1 MAEERIG
8 TASSESQTYWAWTE
22 LFRTFQVALD
32 PKKLILAASGIVA
45 MYVGWW
51 LLSVIFFSARSEP
64 RDLDFP
70 AANYQSDTVT
80 EEQAKQRAA
89 EKYYAA
95 QARYRLLYSLAAPGD
110 PNSKEA
116 WRRRA
121 GVLRTAPWHEDRG
134 PNPYL
139 LATGQL
145 GRPWTAGH
153 FLDWIF
159 TEQAPVLVEPLV
171 KLLRPILLLLRPE
184 ADGWNRIYL
193 LLVTLWTL
201 LTWALFGGAITR
213 LAAVQLAG
221 KDRPGLM
228 EAVRFV
234 VARYVSYFSAPLVPL
249 ACIALL
255 VLLSVIFGLVHLIPV
270 VGDVADSI
278 AWPFLVLLGFGQ
290 AVLLIG
296 MVGYPLMY
304 ATISAEGSDTFDALS
319 RSYNYVLQSPW
330 SYIWYSFVAVV
341 YGAVVVFFVV
351 FVGSL
356 VVYLAK
362 WSVAQNG
369 ATEYYVSRRVD
380 NLFVFAPTSFG
391 WRDLLVSIPALES
404 GAEPAVRDQ
413 YLQNT
418 FYSWNYF
425 SSFFVSMWITLIF
438 LLVIGFAYSYYFT
451 AFTQIYFLMRRQVD
465 DTELDEVYLE
475 EDEPV
480 EPLLPP
486 SPPPSAAPPGGASL
500 PMVDAPPAHSADGN
514 PPAQSGGA

>member
-8 TASSESQTYWAWTE
+8 PAASESHRYWAWTE

-32 PKKLILAASGIVA
+32 PKKLILAAAGIVV
-45 MYVGWW
+45 MWIGWW
-51 LLSVIFFSARSEP
+51 LLSIIFFSARSEP
-64 RDLDFP
+64 RDADFQ
-70 AANYQSDTVT
+70 AVNYQT
-80 EEQAKQRAA
+80 EGMTEDQAKQRAA
-89 EKYYAA
+89 EKFLAA
-95 QARYRLLYSLAAPGD
+95 QRGYRLLYSLAGPGD
-110 PNSKEA
+110 PNATEE
-116 WRRRA
+116 WRRRT
-121 GVLRTAPWHEDRG
+121 GLFRTAPWHEDRG
-134 PNPYL
+134 PNPFL

-145 GRPWTAGH
+145 GRPWSVGH
-153 FLDWIF
+153 FFDWLF
-159 TEQAPVLVEPLV
+159 TDQVPVLIEPLV

-221 KDRPGLM
+221 KDRPSLM

-234 VARYVSYFSAPLVPL
+234 AARYVSYLSAPLVPL
-249 ACIALL
+249 ACIALIVIL
-255 VLLSVIFGLVHLIPV
+255 GVIFGLIHLIPV
-270 VGDVADSI
+270 VGDVADSV
-278 AWPFLVLLGFGQ
+278 AWPFLILLGFGQ

-304 ATISAEGSDTFDALS
+304 ATISAEGSDTFDAIS

-330 SYIWYSFVAVV
+330 SYIWYSFVAVA
-341 YGAVVVFFVV
+341 YGCVLVFFVG
-351 FVGSL
+351 FVGSM

-362 WSVAQNG
+362 WSVAQNA
-369 ATEYYVSRRVD
+369 ATEYFVSRRVD

-391 WRDLLVSIPALES
+391 WRDLLVSVPALES
-404 GAEPAVRDQ
+404 GAGPAEMTA
-413 YLQNT
+413 YMKNN
-418 FYSWNYF
+418 FYAWNYF
-425 SSFFVSMWITLIF
+425 SAFFVSMWIILIF

-465 DTELDEVYLE
+465 DTDMEEVYLE
-475 EDEPV
+475 EDEPS

-486 SPPPSAAPPGGASL
+486 KPATPPASPPGGASL
-500 PMVDAPPAHSADGN
+500 PVVEAPSSPPPDA
-514 PPAQSGGA
+514 GGAPNPGA